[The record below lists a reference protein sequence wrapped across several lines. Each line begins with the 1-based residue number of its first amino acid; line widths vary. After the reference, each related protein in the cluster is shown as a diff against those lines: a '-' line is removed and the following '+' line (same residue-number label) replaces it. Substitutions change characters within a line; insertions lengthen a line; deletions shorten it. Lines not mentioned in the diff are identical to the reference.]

1 VKRPVIVSIS
11 HVTRYT
17 LAVPAHYSIQ
27 SLRLTPPSF
36 DGQKVV
42 SWGIEMPHSIDA
54 VPFRD
59 SFGNMAHLV
68 SIPEP
73 HSAITIIAQGLVETQ
88 DRAGSV
94 RGLVETAPV
103 RVFKRETPTTGPDEG
118 IRALAAG
125 VKGKETLER
134 MHALMTA
141 VHESVDYLVGVT
153 DAHTSAAEALKEG
166 RGVCQ
171 DHAHIFI
178 SAARVMGVP
187 ARYVNGYFVTGD
199 EEPAEAHHAWAEA
212 WIDGLGWLGFDPANG
227 LCPTER
233 YIRLACG
240 LDASSAAPIR
250 GTRRGGVEEVLDVV
264 VEVQQQSAQQ

>member
-1 VKRPVIVSIS
+1 VTANVLISIS

-17 LAVPAHYSIQ
+17 LAAPANYSVQ

-36 DGQKVV
+36 DGQKVA
-42 SWGIEMPHSIDA
+42 SWDIEMPHIEEA

-59 SFGNMAHLV
+59 CFANMAHLV
-68 SIPEP
+68 AIPEP
-73 HSAITIIAQGLVETQ
+73 HSVITITARGIVETQ
-88 DRAGSV
+88 DRNGSV
-94 RGLVETAPV
+94 RGLFETTPV
-103 RVFKRETPTTGPDEG
+103 RVFKRETPTTAPDEA

-125 VKGKETLER
+125 IEGKGALER

-141 VHESVDYLVGVT
+141 VNDGVEYLVGVT
-153 DAHTSAAEALKEG
+153 DAHTSAAEALREG

-178 SAARVMGVP
+178 SAARVLGVP
-187 ARYVNGYFVTGD
+187 ARYVNGYFVTGG
-199 EEPAEAHHAWAEA
+199 EEPAEAHHAWAEV

-240 LDASSAAPIR
+240 LDSGSAAPVR

>member
-1 VKRPVIVSIS
+1 VTANLLISIS

-17 LAVPAHYSIQ
+17 LATPAHYSVQ
-27 SLRLTPPSF
+27 SLRLTPPTF

-42 SWGIEMPHSIDA
+42 SWDIEMPHIEDA
-54 VPFRD
+54 VQFRD
-59 SFGNMAHLV
+59 CFGNMAHLV
-68 SIPEP
+68 AIPEP
-73 HSAITIIAQGLVETQ
+73 HSAITITARGIVETQ

-94 RGLVETAPV
+94 RGLLETTPV
-103 RVFKRETPTTGPDEG
+103 RVYKRETPTTAPDET

-125 VKGKETLER
+125 IEGKGTLER
-134 MHALMTA
+134 MHALMAA
-141 VHESVDYLVGVT
+141 VNEGVEYIVGVT
-153 DAHTSAAEALKEG
+153 DAHTSAADALREG

-178 SAARVMGVP
+178 SAARVLGVP
-187 ARYVNGYFVTGD
+187 ARYVNGYFVTGG
-199 EEPAEAHHAWAEA
+199 EEPAEAHHAWAEV
-212 WIDGLGWLGFDPANG
+212 WIDGLGWLGFDAANG

-240 LDASSAAPIR
+240 LDSGSAAPIR

>member
-1 VKRPVIVSIS
+1 MLVSIS

-17 LAVPAHYSIQ
+17 LAAPALYSIQ

-36 DGQKVV
+36 DGQKVA
-42 SWGIEMPHSIDA
+42 SWGIEMPHIEGA
-54 VPFRD
+54 VLFRD
-59 SFGNMAHLV
+59 CFGNMADLV
-68 SIPEP
+68 AIAEP
-73 HSAITIIAQGLVETQ
+73 HSAVTITARGIVETQ

-94 RGLVETAPV
+94 RGLLETTPV
-103 RVFKRETPTTGPDEG
+103 RVFKRETPKTAPDEG

-125 VKGKETLER
+125 IGGRDTLER
-134 MHALMTA
+134 MHRLMTA
-141 VHESVDYLVGVT
+141 VHESVEYIVGVT
-153 DAHTSAAEALKEG
+153 HAHTSAAEALREG

-178 SAARVMGVP
+178 SAARAMGIP
-187 ARYVNGYFVTGD
+187 ARYVNGYFVTGRA
-199 EEPAEAHHAWAEA
+199 EPAEAHHAWAEA
-212 WIDGLGWLGFDPANG
+212 WVEGLGWLGFDAANG
-227 LCPTER
+227 LCPTDR

-240 LDASSAAPIR
+240 LDSSSAAPIR

>member
-1 VKRPVIVSIS
+1 VLVSIS

-17 LAVPAHYSIQ
+17 LAPPAHYSIQ

-42 SWGIEMPHSIDA
+42 AWSIEMPHIKDA

-68 SIPEP
+68 AIPET
-73 HSAITIIAQGLVETQ
+73 HAAVTITARGIVETQ
-88 DRAGSV
+88 DRAGFV
-94 RGLVETAPV
+94 RGLVETTPV
-103 RVFKRETPTTGPDEG
+103 RVFRRETPKTASDAA
-118 IRALAAG
+118 IRDLCAG
-125 VKGKETLER
+125 VTGEDAIDR
-134 MHALMTA
+134 MHRLMTA
-141 VHESVDYLVGVT
+141 VHDRVEYIVGVT
-153 DAHTSAAEALKEG
+153 DAHTSAAEALRDG

-178 SAARVMGVP
+178 SAARRMGVP
-187 ARYVNGYFVTGD
+187 TRYVNGYFLTESD
-199 EEPAEAHHAWAEA
+199 EPSEAHHAWAEA
-212 WIDGLGWLGFDPANG
+212 WIEGLGWLGFDPANR

-233 YIRLACG
+233 YVRLACG
-240 LDASSAAPIR
+240 LDSSSAAPIR

>member
-1 VKRPVIVSIS
+1 VLVSIS

-17 LAVPAHYSIQ
+17 LAAPAHYSIQ

-36 DGQKVV
+36 DGQKVA
-42 SWGIEMPHSIDA
+42 SWSIEMPHIEDA
-54 VPFRD
+54 VTFRD
-59 SFGNMAHLV
+59 CFGNMAHLV
-68 SIPEP
+68 AIPEP
-73 HSAITIIAQGLVETQ
+73 HSAITITARGIVETQ

-94 RGLVETAPV
+94 RGLLETVPV
-103 RVFKRETPTTGPDEG
+103 RVFKRETPMTAPDDA

-125 VKGKETLER
+125 IEGKDMLAR
-134 MHALMTA
+134 MHRLMTA
-141 VHESVDYLVGVT
+141 VHEGVEYIVGVT
-153 DAHTSAAEALKEG
+153 HAHTSAAEALREG

-187 ARYVNGYFVTGD
+187 TRYVNGYFVTGRA
-199 EEPAEAHHAWAEA
+199 EPAEAHHAWAEV
-212 WIDGLGWLGFDPANG
+212 WVDGLGWLGFDPANG

-240 LDASSAAPIR
+240 LDSSSAAPIR
-250 GTRRGGVEEVLDVV
+250 GTRRGGLEEVLDVV

>member
-1 VKRPVIVSIS
+1 MTANLLISIS

-17 LAVPAHYSIQ
+17 LAAPAHYSVQ
-27 SLRLTPPSF
+27 SLRLTPPTF

-42 SWGIEMPHSIDA
+42 SWDIEMPHIEDA
-54 VPFRD
+54 VQFRD
-59 SFGNMAHLV
+59 CFGNMVHLV
-68 SIPEP
+68 AIPEP
-73 HSAITIIAQGLVETQ
+73 HSAITITARGIVETQ
-88 DRAGSV
+88 DRNGSV
-94 RGLVETAPV
+94 RGLLETTPI
-103 RVFKRETPTTGPDEG
+103 RVFKRETPTTAPDEA

-125 VKGKETLER
+125 IEGKGALER

-141 VHESVDYLVGVT
+141 VTDGVEYIVGVT
-153 DAHTSAAEALKEG
+153 DAHTSAAEALREG

-178 SAARVMGVP
+178 SAARVLGVP
-187 ARYVNGYFVTGD
+187 ARYVNGYFVTGGD
-199 EEPAEAHHAWAEA
+199 EPAEAHHAWAEV

-240 LDASSAAPIR
+240 LDSGSAAPIR